1 LIDVEIKARCE
12 NQKFIRDIL
21 KSKGARFAGID
32 NQTDIY
38 FKSNTGR
45 LKLRKGNIEQ
55 SLVYYERENIKGIK
69 PSEFILYKTQ
79 DVPAL
84 EKILRKS
91 LSVLIEVHKTRE
103 MYFIENIKFNIDRV
117 QKLGNFIEIEAMTE
131 KEEEINQLKKIVFDY
146 MKLFKITDNDLQ
158 SLSYSDLLLKEKNL

>member
-1 LIDVEIKARCE
+1 MIDVEIKARCE

>member
-1 LIDVEIKARCE
+1 MIDVEIKARCE
-12 NQKFIRDIL
+12 NQEFVKEIL
-21 KSKGARFAGID
+21 KSKGAKFAGID
-32 NQTDIY
+32 NQTDVY
-38 FKSNTGR
+38 FKSITGR

-55 SLVYYERENIKGIK
+55 SLVFYERENIKGIK

-79 DVPAL
+79 DIPAL

-103 MYFIENIKFNIDRV
+103 IYFIENIKFNIDKV

-131 KEEEINQLKKIVFDY
+131 KEEEIDHLKKIVSDY
-146 MKLFKITDNDLQ
+146 MKLFKITDDDLQ
-158 SLSYSDLLLKEKNL
+158 SLSYSDLLINKKNL